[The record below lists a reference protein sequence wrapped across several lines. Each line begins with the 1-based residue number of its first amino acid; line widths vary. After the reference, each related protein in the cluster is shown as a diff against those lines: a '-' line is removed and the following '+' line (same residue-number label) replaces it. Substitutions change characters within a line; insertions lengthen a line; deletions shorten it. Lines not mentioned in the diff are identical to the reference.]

1 MLLTGRLLSLYR
13 LSLCQL
19 HGLSHGLPL
28 LHAPLYVVD
37 HLLEEVLRF
46 IDLLAPEHPLVVDL
60 LLDVLPLQRL
70 ILIPLLLH
78 CSLLRCDFVKLVGPS
93 AQEAVH
99 LPPQGRR
106 KQVYLDLREVLI
118 LHRIEIQVIQIRRDV
133 IELVAAAIILVF
145 GLGTLPTTPVVGEE
159 EGTEVIS
166 LVLESLILRLLL
178 FQLG

>member
-1 MLLTGRLLSLYR
+1 MLLTGWLLSLYG

-28 LHAPLYVVD
+28 LHPPLYVVD
-37 HLLEEVLRF
+37 HLLEEVLRL

-60 LLDVLPLQRL
+60 LLDVLPLQCL

-99 LPPQGRR
+99 LPP
-106 KQVYLDLREVLI
+106 
-118 LHRIEIQVIQIRRDV
+118 
-133 IELVAAAIILVF
+133 
-145 GLGTLPTTPVVGEE
+145 
-159 EGTEVIS
+159 
-166 LVLESLILRLLL
+166 
-178 FQLG
+178 

>member
-1 MLLTGRLLSLYR
+1 MLLTGRLLSLYG
-13 LSLCQL
+13 LGLCQL

-60 LLDVLPLQRL
+60 LLDVLPLQCL

-99 LPPQGRR
+99 LSP
-106 KQVYLDLREVLI
+106 
-118 LHRIEIQVIQIRRDV
+118 
-133 IELVAAAIILVF
+133 
-145 GLGTLPTTPVVGEE
+145 
-159 EGTEVIS
+159 
-166 LVLESLILRLLL
+166 
-178 FQLG
+178 